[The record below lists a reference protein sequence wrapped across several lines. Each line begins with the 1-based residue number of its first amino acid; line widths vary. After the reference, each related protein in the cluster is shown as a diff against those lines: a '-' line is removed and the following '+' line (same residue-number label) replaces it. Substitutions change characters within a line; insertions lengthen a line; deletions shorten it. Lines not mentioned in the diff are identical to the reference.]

1 MIMNKG
7 FTLLEIIIVI
17 FIILVTVIAIA
28 GLAWQNLS
36 TINLNYSRL
45 TAAYLAQEG
54 MEIARNGRDQN
65 WLDARAAETPTL
77 TIGYNYEDYGDY
89 CCDINGCS
97 LSEDF
102 ELYIDSNG
110 YYVCGSG
117 TEQSEFTRKVTIGAG
132 RHFEQTTPVAISYV
146 CPNVEVVV
154 SWTERSRDYSIT
166 TNQDLCDW
174 LQPY

>member
-1 MIMNKG
+1 MIMMNKG

-17 FIILVTVIAIA
+17 FIILITIVAIA

-54 MEIARNGRDQN
+54 MEIMRNGRDQE
-65 WLDARAAETPTL
+65 WLDNRVAGNS
-77 TIGYNYEDYGDY
+77 TIGYTLEDYGDY
-89 CCDINGCS
+89 CCDINDYNK
-97 LSEDF
+97 SEDF

-117 TEQSEFTRKVTIGAG
+117 VEQSKFTRKVTIGEG
-132 RHFEQTTPVAISYV
+132 RDFISHV
-146 CPNVEVVV
+146 CSKIEIVV
-154 SWTERSRDYSIT
+154 SWTERGRDYNIT
-166 TNQDLCDW
+166 TSQDLCDW
-174 LQPY
+174 MEHYE